1 MLLCCFLSTIA
12 AGALIINMMIFYI
25 YIYLYVYA
33 KCLKR
38 IYSCMISMYIK
49 CSFTYCPFSQYVILS
64 IPYAAPSFI
73 QSICNFFQIFHISNF
88 ILPTMP
94 DFPNLIYYYYIPFFL
109 FITYILY
116 YFVKKT
122 QSLNS
127 YASIGLHYIEFLS
140 LFKFNNCIM
149 FVL

>member
-1 MLLCCFLSTIA
+1 MLGIWERVFLLLLFMLFYWTIDENLTKCCLLLSFH
-12 AGALIINMMIFYI
+12 NCCWCFDYKYM
-25 YIYLYVYA
+25 IYLYVYA

-64 IPYAAPSFI
+64 NPYAAPSFI

-94 DFPNLIYYYYIPFFL
+94 DFPNLIYYYYIPFFSSSSH
-109 FITYILY
+109 IIYYIISSRKHNL
-116 YFVKKT
+116 
-122 QSLNS
+122 
-127 YASIGLHYIEFLS
+127 
-140 LFKFNNCIM
+140 
-149 FVL
+149 